1 MDENEVLT
9 MEEVAD
15 MPEPP
20 YDPEEDERKRRAEW
34 EAKIKPFRDLRT
46 QINEHDELMADM
58 LYEVTLLELGVE
70 EE

>member
-1 MDENEVLT
+1 MTENEVL
-9 MEEVAD
+9 AD

-20 YDPEEDERKRRAEW
+20 YDLEKDERRRREEL
-34 EAKIKPFRDLRT
+34 EAKIKPFLDLRQ

>member
-9 MEEVAD
+9 MEELAD

-20 YDPEEDERKRRAEW
+20 YDPEEDERRRQEEW

>member
-9 MEEVAD
+9 MEELTD
-15 MPEPP
+15 IPEPP
-20 YDPEEDERKRRAEW
+20 YDPEEDERRRQAEW